1 LNLSVGAW
9 GWKHPEWEK
18 DVFYPDDL
26 PADWQL
32 SYYSN
37 EFDVVVVP
45 ANYWSA
51 DGYGEEDWLD
61 DVEDDFVF
69 YIEWPFLQCSGFE
82 DYKKCAQACA
92 DLDGQLSSILVNNT
106 VWSGLSPEQKQWFNE
121 LTKDFTV
128 REFGS
133 AQSVTEFDPVV
144 DEQNAEQVTASNILL
159 LQTGMTE
166 SLRDLSQRLS
176 KILSSSEINDII
188 LSVKTPE
195 IERLKELSTLV
206 ELLA

>member
-45 ANYWSA
+45 ASYWTA

-92 DLDGQLSSILVNNT
+92 DIEGQLSAVLVNSE
-106 VWSGLSPEQKQWFNE
+106 VWSGLSPEQQQWFNE

-128 REFGS
+128 REFGAGQFVTDFDQVINDLS
-133 AQSVTEFDPVV
+133 AGKEK
-144 DEQNAEQVTASNILL
+144 ASNVLL
-159 LQTGMTE
+159 LQTDMTE

-176 KILSSSEINDII
+176 KILSSSEIKDII
-188 LSVKTPE
+188 LSVNTPE
-195 IERLKELSTLV
+195 IERLKELATLV